1 MIAPVVYLAGQVLLS
16 QRQALGPDPLWFLSH
31 TLLLCGTAL
40 FVPALFTMAQYPG
53 ETGRIL
59 ASLGG
64 ALAVCGALTLLG
76 QFTIDLAVGRIA
88 SNQAEMTLA
97 FQHIQA
103 DRGMNLVF
111 YILAPASFFIGEL
124 MLVLLLA
131 FARLIPR
138 WTGWIAAIGFTGIG
152 LAVATNN
159 VIVFLLGFAGLA
171 LGPMRVGWQ
180 TLRSLSWRKSPGAD
194 PC

>member
-1 MIAPVVYLAGQVLLS
+1 MHRKLISGFMMV
-16 QRQALGPDPLWFLSH
+16 
-31 TLLLCGTAL
+31 T
-40 FVPALFTMAQYPG
+40 
-53 ETGRIL
+53 
-59 ASLGG
+59 
-64 ALAVCGALTLLG
+64 
-76 QFTIDLAVGRIA
+76 
-88 SNQAEMTLA
+88 A
-97 FQHIQA
+97 FQRIQA

-111 YILAPASFFIGEL
+111 YILAPASFFTGEL
-124 MLVLLLA
+124 MLILLLA

-180 TLRSLSWRKSPGAD
+180 TLLDSPPRRQPAAQPGEGTGSRRHGVGFEGGNKHE
-194 PC
+194 